1 MYLCDIGT
9 ARTQK

>member
-1 MYLCDIGT
+1 MYLCDIET